1 MNETFP
7 EMDKLV
13 EECPYDTKLA
23 VTAWVMKRIV
33 DHARDGGSYRYL
45 IYERLGFGMDAYGVL
60 LQHGLTI
67 SNEFDLNMK
76 DNVVKAYKSGDEAK
90 MKEALSLCDEPGCF
104 DEISC
109 GWPSENGY
117 RRTCGEH
124 YKGKLKKK
132 DVE

>member
-1 MNETFP
+1 
-7 EMDKLV
+7 MDKLAEKLV

-23 VTAWVMKRIV
+23 VTAWVMERIV
-33 DHARDGGSYRYL
+33 DHARDGGTYRYL
-45 IYERLGFGMDAYGVL
+45 IYDRLGFGMDAYGVL
-60 LQHGLTI
+60 LEHGMTI

-76 DNVVKAYKSGDEAK
+76 DDIVKAYKSGDEAK

-117 RRTCGEH
+117 RRTCGKH

>member
-1 MNETFP
+1 MKDNETYMQ
-7 EMDKLV
+7 ELVDK
-13 EECPYDTKLA
+13 CDYDTKLA

-33 DHARDGGSYRYL
+33 DHARDGGTYRYL
-45 IYERLGFGMDAYGVL
+45 IYDRLGFGADAYGVL
-60 LQHGLTI
+60 LEHGMTI

-76 DNVVKAYKSGDEAK
+76 DDIVKAYKSGDEAK
-90 MKEALSLCDEPGCF
+90 IKEALSLCDEPGCF

-117 RRTCGEH
+117 RRTCGKH
-124 YKGKLKKK
+124 MKK